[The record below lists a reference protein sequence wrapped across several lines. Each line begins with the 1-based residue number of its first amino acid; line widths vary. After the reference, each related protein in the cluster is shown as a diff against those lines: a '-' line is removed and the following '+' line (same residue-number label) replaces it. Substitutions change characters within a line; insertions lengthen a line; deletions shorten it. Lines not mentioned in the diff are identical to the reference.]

1 MCMAT
6 FNGERF
12 LQEQIGSILAQLDPN
27 DEVVVVDDASQDA
40 TVDVIEQIGDARV
53 KVVRHADNRGYV
65 PTFEEA
71 LSLARGQYIF
81 LSDQDDI
88 WTPGRVELM
97 IAALQR
103 AELVV
108 GNCEHFGGELT
119 PFLRL
124 RLRSADSTHRLRN
137 ILGIIVGY
145 RLHWGSAM
153 AIRAEFRRL
162 VLPFPQGTLES
173 HDQWLALAANVAA
186 SVEYLE
192 EDVVLHR
199 LHSQNVTPKGVRGAR
214 AIVRARVQFLKELLI
229 ARRRWRRLMTG
240 SSAT

>member
-1 MCMAT
+1 MAT

-124 RLRSADSTHRLRN
+124 RLRSADSTLSANSAKKNRNTRFRFRYCNWLAAQRLR
-137 ILGIIVGY
+137 GG
-145 RLHWGSAM
+145 GK
-153 AIRAEFRRL
+153 
-162 VLPFPQGTLES
+162 
-173 HDQWLALAANVAA
+173 
-186 SVEYLE
+186 SV
-192 EDVVLHR
+192 
-199 LHSQNVTPKGVRGAR
+199 QTP
-214 AIVRARVQFLKELLI
+214 
-229 ARRRWRRLMTG
+229 
-240 SSAT
+240 S